1 MTVTNIAG
9 ALTLISTKE
18 RVDLNRMNNVV
29 PVNFSNQK
37 NEKLKANYENTTSC
51 VECLGV

>member
-9 ALTLISTKE
+9 LRTLISTKE
-18 RVDLNRMNNVV
+18 QVDLNRMNNVV
-29 PVNFSNQK
+29 PVNFSKQK
-37 NEKLKANYENTTSC
+37 NGKLKANYENRTSC